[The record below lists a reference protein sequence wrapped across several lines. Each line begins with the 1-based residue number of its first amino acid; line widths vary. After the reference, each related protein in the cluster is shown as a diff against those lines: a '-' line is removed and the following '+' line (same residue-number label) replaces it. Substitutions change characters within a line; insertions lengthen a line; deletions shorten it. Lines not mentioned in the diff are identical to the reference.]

1 VVCQMVVPIRAMRLD
16 ETDEETIQRVRNLFI
31 ERVTTMAELVGRFDC
46 FMPDELNEDDE
57 G

>member
-1 VVCQMVVPIRAMRLD
+1 MVVPIRAMRLD